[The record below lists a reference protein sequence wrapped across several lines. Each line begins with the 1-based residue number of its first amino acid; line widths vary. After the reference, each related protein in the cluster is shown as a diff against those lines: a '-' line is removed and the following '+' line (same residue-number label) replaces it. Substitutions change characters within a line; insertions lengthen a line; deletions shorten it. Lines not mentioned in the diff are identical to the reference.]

1 MLVVL
6 GDAGGGAGGTRVVV
20 LVFRWCSGSSDAGG
34 GTRVVVLVFR
44 GCSDSSDA
52 GGGAGGAGS
61 VSVTSAAIGRGGRGI
76 TSHSGG
82 GDSLRNT
89 TVLNVKDGGVSA
101 GGGKRGDGGRR
112 AEGAGMREEEGG
124 MGK

>member
-20 LVFRWCSGSSDAGG
+20 LVFRWCSG
-34 GTRVVVLVFR
+34 
-44 GCSDSSDA
+44 SSDA

-82 GDSLRNT
+82 GDSVRNR

-101 GGGKRGDGGRR
+101 GGGKRGDGGGRR
-112 AEGAGMREEEGG
+112 AEGAGMREEGGG